1 MVILGIAVQEGA
13 ADVAKYAQENK
24 LTFTFLP
31 DPAGEVAAPK
41 YRVFKHP
48 EVFFIDPNGVLR
60 QKDIG
65 YLSKATIV
73 SKYRLTRQLAS

>member
-1 MVILGIAVQEGA
+1 MVVLAVAVDEGA
-13 ADVAKYAQENK
+13 DIVSKYAQDNK

-31 DPAGEVAAPK
+31 DPEGKVNPS

-48 EVFFIDPNGVLR
+48 EVFFIDANGVVR

-65 YLSKATIV
+65 YLSKAIIV
-73 SKYRLTRQLAS
+73 SKFKLTRQFAS